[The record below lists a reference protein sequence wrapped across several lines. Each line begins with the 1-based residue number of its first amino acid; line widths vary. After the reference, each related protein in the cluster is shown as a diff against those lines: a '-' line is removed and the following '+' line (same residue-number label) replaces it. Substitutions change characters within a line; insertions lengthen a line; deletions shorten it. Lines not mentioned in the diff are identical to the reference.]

1 MKTNFFS
8 KPENTYSFVNGQSM
22 FVEIDNIRTIEPFK
36 SLFPV
41 REDILARITADMKRF
56 GFDNAHPI
64 ILWAGHNFT
73 VVDGHTRLLA
83 AKKLGISTI
92 PVVLRE
98 FADESKALE
107 YAIDSQRNR
116 RNLTDAELLR
126 CLSEL
131 DKRKKVG
138 RPKNGAVDLGRSSEA
153 TARILGTS
161 RGKVEKLRTIADHA
175 TMTIKLAVLSGDLTV
190 NRAYVITMEARNMN
204 KCSGKDAIK
213 AARLAALEKNICK
226 VIHERT
232 EVELARH
239 PDILYTDSEIHA
251 LKGRI
256 ISKLSKEF
264 GKLKEGN

>member
-1 MKTNFFS
+1 MNINTIFQPEEKSTVTGKTFFVDT
-8 KPENTYSFVNGQSM
+8 KEL
-22 FVEIDNIRTIEPFK
+22 RTVEPFK
-36 SLFPV
+36 SLFPI
-41 REDILARITADMKRF
+41 REDVLARITVDMKQH
-56 GFDNAHPI
+56 GFDSARPI
-64 ILWAGHNFT
+64 TVWAGHRFT

-83 AKKLGISTI
+83 ATKLGISGVPI
-92 PVVLRE
+92 VIRE
-98 FADESKALE
+98 FADENKALE
-107 YAIDSQRNR
+107 YAINSQRNR

-138 RPKNGAVDLGRSSEA
+138 RPKNGGVDLGKSAEA
-153 TARILGTS
+153 TAKVLGIS
-161 RGKVEKLRTIADHA
+161 RSKVERRRTVADHA
-175 TMTIKLAVLSGDLTV
+175 AMTVKLAVLSGDLTV
-190 NRAYVITMEARNMN
+190 NKAYVITMEARNMN

-232 EVELARH
+232 KSELIRH
-239 PDILYTDSEIHA
+239 PGIRYTDSEIHA

>member
-138 RPKNGAVDLGRSSEA
+138 RPKNGGVDLGKSAEA
-153 TARILGTS
+153 TA
-161 RGKVEKLRTIADHA
+161 KVLRTVADHA

-190 NRAYVITMEARNMN
+190 NRAYVITMEARNLN
-204 KCSGKDAIK
+204 TCSGKDAIK
-213 AARLAALEKNICK
+213 AARLAAQEKNICK
-226 VIHERT
+226 VLHERT
-232 EVELARH
+232 ELELIRH
-239 PDILYTDSEIHA
+239 SSIRYTDSEIHA

-256 ISKLSKEF
+256 ISKLSKEL